1 MAPLSTDMYLPALPE
16 FQRDLGISTSMT
28 QMTLTMTMIGMALG
42 QIFGGPVSDRMGRRA
57 PLFLGMAGFTLA
69 SLVCSLADDIYV
81 FLIFRFAQGFFGAFG
96 IVVSRAVARDTA
108 SGSELMRLLSVL
120 MAVNGIAPVA
130 APVLGGQILLFS
142 SWQGIFQILLLVG
155 IIQIICTFNFKETLP
170 PEKRSPD
177 FHSGFSAFSMLL
189 RDKYFFGHCLV
200 QCFVFGSFFSY
211 IAGSSFLFQN
221 IYGVS
226 AQVYSY
232 IFGAVGLGLM
242 VMGMLPARLAGT
254 IREVVIL
261 RFSLFA
267 SLGGALFFL
276 AGVFLDSPLW
286 YAVVTIF
293 ATVTPLS
300 LMSAASVSLA
310 LSRCGK
316 NAGSGSALIGFFSMV
331 LGGVMMPVVGVA
343 GDHTAVPMAV
353 IMVSGYVFS
362 ILCFYKM
369 IVPRHLKELR
379 G

>member
-1 MAPLSTDMYLPALPE
+1 
-16 FQRDLGISTSMT
+16 
-28 QMTLTMTMIGMALG
+28 MTLTMTMIGMAIG
-42 QIFGGPVSDRMGRRA
+42 QIFGGPVSDKMGRRA

-81 FLIFRFAQGFFGAFG
+81 FLIFRFVQGLSGAFG

-108 SGSELMRLLSVL
+108 SGPELMRFLSVL
-120 MAVNGIAPVA
+120 MMVNGIAPVA

-142 SWQGIFQILLLVG
+142 SWQGIFQILVLVG

-177 FHSGFSAFSMLL
+177 FRSGFFAFSMLL
-189 RDKYFFGHCLV
+189 KDKYFFGHCLV

-242 VMGMLPARLAGT
+242 VTGALPARLAGT

-261 RFSLFA
+261 RFSLFESFA
-267 SLGGALFFL
+267 GSLFFL
-276 AGVFLDSPLW
+276 GRSSFGRPSLVRCCLPFCNGHTAFSYGSGFCIPGAFPL
-286 YAVVTIF
+286 
-293 ATVTPLS
+293 
-300 LMSAASVSLA
+300 
-310 LSRCGK
+310 REKCGK
-316 NAGSGSALIGFFSMV
+316 RVSPDRFLLHGTGWCDDAGCRYRGGPYGSPHGSHH
-331 LGGVMMPVVGVA
+331 GVGLC
-343 GDHTAVPMAV
+343 
-353 IMVSGYVFS
+353 
-362 ILCFYKM
+362 ILH
-369 IVPRHLKELR
+369 PLLL
-379 G
+379 